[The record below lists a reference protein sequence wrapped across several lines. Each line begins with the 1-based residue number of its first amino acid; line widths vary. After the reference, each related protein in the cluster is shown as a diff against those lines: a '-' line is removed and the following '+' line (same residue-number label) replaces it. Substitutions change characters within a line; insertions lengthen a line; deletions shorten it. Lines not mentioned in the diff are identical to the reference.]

1 MVLRLMISLVAIFG
15 FASVA
20 AAQDQ
25 ICGGIG
31 DDGAWAGGEAETSD
45 IATADAPFDASGVS
59 ARGENIVTLFA
70 VSETAQVRLE
80 AQPTDGGDTVIE
92 LFGDAGTRI
101 LTDDDSG
108 EGSGSMAE
116 TELAPGTYC
125 LVTSS
130 YSGAGQ
136 TADIRI
142 GLTSHE
148 PMSPVGETSV
158 SQACAPGAEAA
169 DLHDGPIAGLAGE
182 GLSATASVRQTPA
195 YRFTLAEPTA
205 MTIYA
210 EGTPADPV
218 LHLFDGEGA
227 LLGENDDAD
236 GRNARLDFPAALP
249 AGDYCIGLRAL
260 SDENAPVR
268 VSLVPHSVEA
278 VLSRLYATGKAAPP
292 PGSDHPVMAL
302 DAADGRLIEDVVLD
316 KDAVWLRFSV
326 PASGMM
332 VIEAVALGEID
343 PAITLFDELGRTI
356 MHNDDM
362 GQGNTDSLIATRIA
376 PGEYLL
382 AVTRIE
388 DGVATPVRLAIERF
402 VPAGKSIDR

>member
-1 MVLRLMISLVAIFG
+1 MVLRLTISLMAFFG
-15 FASVA
+15 LAAAA
-20 AAQDQ
+20 AAQEQ

-31 DDGAWAGGEAETSD
+31 ADGTWVGGEAETSD
-45 IATADAPFDASGVS
+45 IATAETAFDASGVS
-59 ARGENIVTLFA
+59 ARGENIVTLFT
-70 VSETAQVRLE
+70 VSETAEVRVE
-80 AQPTDGGDTVIE
+80 AHPTDGGDTVIE

-101 LTDDDSG
+101 LTDDDGG
-108 EGSGSMAE
+108 EGSGSRGE
-116 TELAPGTYC
+116 TTLAPGTYC

-136 TADIRI
+136 TADIRV

-148 PMSPVGETSV
+148 PMSPDSDPAV
-158 SQACAPGAEAA
+158 SQACVPGGDAAE
-169 DLHDGPIAGLAGE
+169 LHEGPIDELSGDGLT
-182 GLSATASVRQTPA
+182 ATAPVQQTPA
-195 YRFTLAEPTA
+195 YRFTLSEPLA

-218 LHLFDGEGA
+218 LLLFDGEGA

-260 SDENAPVR
+260 SDESAPVR

-302 DAADGRLIEDVVLD
+302 GRADGRLIEDVVLGA
-316 KDAVWLRFSV
+316 DAMWLRFSV

-356 MHNDDM
+356 MHNDDV
-362 GQGNTDSLIATRIA
+362 GQGNTDSLIATRVA
-376 PGEYLL
+376 PGDYML

-388 DGVATPVRLAIERF
+388 DGMATPVRLAIERF
-402 VPAGKSIDR
+402 VPAGKSIDQ